1 MQNKISAL
9 KLKRIVLEEISRLKE
24 EKLTGE
30 PKDVATVVKDVEE
43 IEASEYASALEQDID
58 FMKALKIQEKRLVKK
73 LRKINEAQGKL
84 RARILK
90 NIDKE

>member
-1 MQNKISAL
+1 MSHKISAL
-9 KLKRIVLEEISRLKE
+9 KLRNLVLEELTNLRE
-24 EKLTGE
+24 EKMSGE